1 MVVAAAGLAAQGAEW
16 RMYGE
21 GRGDRE
27 IAKGRGKGRGD
38 REIASGQGAEG
49 GRGDREI
56 VAKSALMF
64 SWLRWEVRERAETEA
79 VRSCQARARQM
90 NDGLAD

>member
-1 MVVAAAGLAAQGAEW
+1 MRSMNKELMAMVVAAAGLAAQGAEW

-38 REIASGQGAEG
+38 R
-49 GRGDREI
+49 
-56 VAKSALMF
+56 
-64 SWLRWEVRERAETEA
+64 TEK
-79 VRSCQARARQM
+79 
-90 NDGLAD
+90 